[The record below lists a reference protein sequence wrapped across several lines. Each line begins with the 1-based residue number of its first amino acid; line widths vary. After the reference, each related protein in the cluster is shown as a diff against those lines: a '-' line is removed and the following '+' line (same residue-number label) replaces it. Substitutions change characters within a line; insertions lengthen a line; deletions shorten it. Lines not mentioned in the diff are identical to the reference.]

1 MFDSQR
7 LPQGRLRVSIGG
19 LIGLLVSPVT
29 LGNDNAGLV
38 LEEVIVTA
46 HKRTS
51 TVQDPPSRS
60 PPFSGA
66 ELVKAG
72 ESYN

>member
-7 LPQGRLRVSIGG
+7 LPQGRLRLSIGS
-19 LIGLLVSPVT
+19 LIGLLVSTVT

-51 TVQDPPSRS
+51 TVQEPHRDHS
-60 PPFSGA
+60 
-66 ELVKAG
+66 LQCL
-72 ESYN
+72 